1 MALPTI
7 PAGPWTVETLG
18 DELYKKLGVEHGILD
33 PALVGPGY
41 RPALDL
47 TEPYNAQE
55 AAKAKIPVYVLDRPN
70 PIGGLGVQ
78 GNAYVDEAVCLAL
91 RVALGVV
98 PDAQEV
104 AA

>member
-1 MALPTI
+1 MAEKTQI

-55 AAKAKIPVYVLDRPN
+55 AAKAKKPAPKDP
-70 PIGGLGVQ
+70 P
-78 GNAYVDEAVCLAL
+78 A
-91 RVALGVV
+91 
-98 PDAQEV
+98 AQS
-104 AA
+104 